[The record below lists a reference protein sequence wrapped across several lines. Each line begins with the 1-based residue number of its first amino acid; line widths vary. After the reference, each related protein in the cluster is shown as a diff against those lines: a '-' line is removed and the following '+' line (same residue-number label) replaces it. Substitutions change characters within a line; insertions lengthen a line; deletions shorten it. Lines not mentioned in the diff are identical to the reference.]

1 MRVLSLG
8 VHILDILGAPVT
20 GPPGPNNRWVLDDV
34 RLTAGGTAAGVSVD
48 LAKLG
53 VDVVAVGAIGDD
65 DLGELVAS
73 RMAGYGIDVSGL
85 VRKSIGTSVTIL
97 PVDEAGERT
106 AVYHRPGASR
116 HLSADDI
123 DPTMLDRVDL
133 LHVPGLLS
141 AARERGVPVTM
152 DLLSGA
158 DATTLARLEPVLDGV
173 DYFFP
178 NHLQVEGMTGLVDP
192 AAGAERLREL
202 GVGCV
207 VVTRGA
213 DGVLAVGAEERIK
226 MPALPVEAVD
236 FTGCGDAFSAGFIV
250 GTLKDWGLRERVRF
264 GGACATLVAGGL
276 GSDAGIVD
284 FDSTV
289 AFLDAQAVG

>member
-1 MRVLSLG
+1 
-8 VHILDILGAPVT
+8 
-20 GPPGPNNRWVLDDV
+20 
-34 RLTAGGTAAGVSVD
+34 
-48 LAKLG
+48 
-53 VDVVAVGAIGDD
+53 
-65 DLGELVAS
+65 
-73 RMAGYGIDVSGL
+73 
-85 VRKSIGTSVTIL
+85 VTIL

-133 LHVPGLLS
+133 LHVGGPDAMGDFIVDALPGLLS

-158 DATTLARLEPVLDGV
+158 EATTLARLEPVLDGV

-178 NHLQVEGMTGLVDP
+178 NHLQVEGMTGLSDP
-192 AAGAERLREL
+192 AAGAERLLEL

-213 DGVLAVGAEERIK
+213 DGVLAVGPEERIE
-226 MPALPVEAVD
+226 MAALPVEAVD

-250 GTLKDWGLRERVRF
+250 GTLKDWTLRERLRF

-284 FDSTV
+284 FDSTM